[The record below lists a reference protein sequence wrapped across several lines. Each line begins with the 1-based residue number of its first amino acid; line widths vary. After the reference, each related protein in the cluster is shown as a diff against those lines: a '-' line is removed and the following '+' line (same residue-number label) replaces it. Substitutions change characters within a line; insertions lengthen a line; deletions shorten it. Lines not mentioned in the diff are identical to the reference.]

1 MQEGFSLTTS
11 LRRIKKR
18 RQVMLFEYNTRVEM
32 AATTDA
38 RLNEAAYRYGVAAG
52 EVAVCKVI
60 EDDAGVNLRVDGN
73 WTPPWEVRHDDEK

>member
-1 MQEGFSLTTS
+1 
-11 LRRIKKR
+11 
-18 RQVMLFEYNTRVEM
+18 
-32 AATTDA
+32 
-38 RLNEAAYRYGVAAG
+38 VAAG